1 MNSRSPPVVLAAA
14 LRDPSATF
22 SAPEDVLRAPELTRE
37 QKIRV
42 LKLWEHD
49 AAEAE
54 VATEEG
60 MPGGEQGLL
69 SRILLAL
76 QQLEGRAGEVR
87 TDPSKQHSL
96 L

>member
-1 MNSRSPPVVLAAA
+1 MLLDPAGAFLDPEQVL
-14 LRDPSATF
+14 DH
-22 SAPEDVLRAPELTRE
+22 DQLTRE

-60 MPGGEQGLL
+60 MSGGGEGQLRL
-69 SRILLAL
+69 ILLAL
-76 QQLEGRAGEVR
+76 YRLVGDAGIMR

-96 L
+96 I